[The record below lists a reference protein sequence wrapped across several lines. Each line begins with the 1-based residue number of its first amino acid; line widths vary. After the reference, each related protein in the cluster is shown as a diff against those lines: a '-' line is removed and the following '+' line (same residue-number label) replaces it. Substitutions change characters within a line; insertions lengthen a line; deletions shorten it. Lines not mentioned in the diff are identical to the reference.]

1 MTARRTVPA
10 LTFLVGLAALLLLL
24 RPVGPPPGCTP
35 LPAPPDLP
43 GATPGT
49 YDYHPGPEGSTG
61 VWFRQ
66 RSSDGSWYAYGYAA
80 TEDSTV
86 CQEPNP

>member
-49 YDYHPGPEGSTG
+49 YDYRSG

-66 RSSDGSWYAYGYAA
+66 RTADGSWYAYGYAA
-80 TEDSTV
+80 TEDSII
-86 CQEPNP
+86 CEEPNP